1 MKFRHYIYLRIV
13 KILQSNSEKDKS
25 MTIWRKKMSD
35 KNKTEG
41 KSFDFSEGTEIKGGL
56 NSRPSTPRP
65 SQPPKGQSPQR
76 ASESEK

>member
-1 MKFRHYIYLRIV
+1 
-13 KILQSNSEKDKS
+13 
-25 MTIWRKKMSD
+25 MSD